1 MTVHKKIVRKN
12 VVRKNATEDTSALG
26 ILTQA
31 SQVHEQRGVEYD
43 SEHGERSMPLTIT
56 LFNTLT
62 GHRLSV
68 ADGFKL
74 MQILKMVRIQQAPHK
89 VDSYIDLAGYAALEG
104 ESSTSET

>member
-1 MTVHKKIVRKN
+1 MTVRKKIVRKN
-12 VVRKNATEDTSALG
+12 VARKNVTEDTSALG

-31 SQVHEQRGVEYD
+31 AQVHEQRGVEYD

-62 GHRLSV
+62 GHNLSV

-74 MQILKMVRIQQAPHK
+74 MQLLKMVRIQQAPHK
-89 VDSYIDLAGYAALEG
+89 VDSYVDLAGYAALEG